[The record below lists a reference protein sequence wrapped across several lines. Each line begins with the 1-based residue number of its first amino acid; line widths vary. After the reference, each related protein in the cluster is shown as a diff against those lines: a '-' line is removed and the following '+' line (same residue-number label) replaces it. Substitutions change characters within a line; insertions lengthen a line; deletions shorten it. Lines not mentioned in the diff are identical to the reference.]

1 MSKLLTF
8 ETEGSII
15 AVDETKTFA
24 SGFQKREFVIKVE
37 SGKYPQDIKF
47 EVVKDQCEELG
58 KYQRGD
64 VVKVT
69 FDLRGNEFKER
80 YYVNLVAWRVE
91 LIEKSGKPSQ
101 QASGAR
107 GQQNPQP
114 TEGGWDDKTDG
125 DEYSI
130 PF

>member
-24 SGFQKREFVIKVE
+24 SGFQKREFVIKVDE
-37 SGKYPQDIKF
+37 GKYPQDVKF
-47 EVVKDQCEELG
+47 EVVKDQCEDLE
-58 KYQRGD
+58 KYQLGD

-69 FDLRGNEFKER
+69 FDIRGNEFKER

-101 QASGAR
+101 QASADKWPRGAVR
-107 GQQNPQP
+107 GASVM
-114 TEGGWDDKTDG
+114 GKDSDG
-125 DEYSI
+125 DEI